1 MVYYFVEKEKIT
13 YRNNNI
19 NVIDL
24 KINSNPWKQICYI
37 LVKIIWNKLTNSRNN
52 ILQILREFKIFTS
65 KNSKKQTQ

>member
-24 KINSNPWKQICYI
+24 KINSNP
-37 LVKIIWNKLTNSRNN
+37 
-52 ILQILREFKIFTS
+52 
-65 KNSKKQTQ
+65 